1 MLTPA
6 PPLRLFLV
14 LFTAVLALSLS
25 ACAPK
30 AEEAETATG
39 EPATEEKAEKVEQP
53 ADTSKFPEV
62 AARVNGT
69 GIATKELLERADAMA
84 AQGSAEVRS
93 LEFYRRVLDDLIGAE
108 LLFQQSRER
117 KLAATAE
124 EVNRQ
129 LEAMRGGFPDPAQ
142 FDQAMASRGLTIDLL
157 RGQVEKNMSIQKLI
171 ESDIVPKVSVAEEAV
186 RKFYDEN
193 SDEMRQPERLRVR
206 HILKQVAPDSP
217 PEVREAARAALE
229 KIREQATSGTDFAA
243 LAREHSEDP
252 GSAANGGELTI
263 SPGETVPEFEQ
274 AAYALAPGGISP
286 VIETQFGF
294 HVIELQEKIAGQ
306 LVPYEQVQPRIQ
318 QFLQQRG
325 VQEQIQGA
333 VEILKKSA
341 EVEVLI

>member
-1 MLTPA
+1 VLTTAPA
-6 PPLRLFLV
+6 FRAFLV
-14 LFTAVLALSLS
+14 LPTAVLALFLG

-30 AEEAETATG
+30 PEEAETTSS
-39 EPATEEKAEKVEQP
+39 EPAAEEKTDKVAQP

-62 AARVNGT
+62 AALVNGA
-69 GIATKELLERADAMA
+69 GIATKDLLERADAMA

-117 KLAATAE
+117 NLAATAD
-124 EVNRQ
+124 EVSRQ

-142 FDQAMASRGLTIDLL
+142 FAQALASRGLTLDGL
-157 RGQVEKNMSIQKLI
+157 RSQVEKNMSIQKLI
-171 ESDIVPKVSVAEEAV
+171 ESDIAPKVSVTEEAV

-193 SDEMRQPERLRVR
+193 SDQMRQPDRLRVR
-206 HILKQVAPDSP
+206 HILKQVAPEAS

-263 SPGETVPEFEQ
+263 GPGETVPEFEQ
-274 AAYALAPGGISP
+274 AAFTLAPGGISP

-318 QFLQQRG
+318 QFLQQRE